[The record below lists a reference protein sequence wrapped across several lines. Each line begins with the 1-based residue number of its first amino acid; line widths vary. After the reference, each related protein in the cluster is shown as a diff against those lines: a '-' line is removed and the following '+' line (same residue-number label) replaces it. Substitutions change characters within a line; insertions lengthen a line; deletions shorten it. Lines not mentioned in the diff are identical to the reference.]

1 MKIFRRIILAVVLL
15 VIVAI
20 VIVYLNLNRIVKRTV
35 ESQATT
41 SLNLQTTLNS
51 AHLSLFGGKLDLNEL
66 QIASPPGF
74 SAPHMLE
81 LGDSKVAVKY
91 GELRKDPV
99 HIESLTLDK
108 PKLVIEQSNG
118 TLNFK
123 KAMDLMPPGDSSSQ
137 KDSKK
142 LIVDELRVQDAQV
155 VIHPNL
161 PGVPGEL
168 TVPVPSILMKNV
180 GTGDGSQNGA
190 AIKDVVMQVVT
201 ALAGSASDSGAIPE
215 QLKALLKLN
224 VGQVLANLGPEVQKR
239 IAAAIPGEFGQK
251 LSEIVKDPQALL
263 KDPAKAVQQNIGN
276 LINGGNSNGSTTQPS
291 VPDAAKGAVNQ
302 LEGLLGG
309 KKKDGGK

>member
-1 MKIFRRIILAVVLL
+1 MKIIRRIILAVVLL
-15 VIVAI
+15 VVVA
-20 VIVYLNLNRIVKRTV
+20 VLIVYFNLNRVVKRTV

-41 SLNLQTTLNS
+41 SLNLNTTLNS
-51 AHLSLFGGKLDLNEL
+51 ARLSLFGGKLNLNEL

-81 LGDSKVAVKY
+81 LGDTNLAVKY

-108 PKLVIEQSNG
+108 PKLVIEQANG

-123 KAMDLMPPGDSSSQ
+123 KAMDLMPPSESSSQ
-137 KDSKK
+137 KESKK
-142 LIVDELRVQDAQV
+142 LVINELRVQDAQV

-161 PGVPGEL
+161 PGIPSEI
-168 TVPVPSILMKNV
+168 TVPVPSILMKDV

-251 LSEIVKDPQALL
+251 LSEVVKDPQALL
-263 KDPAKAVQQNIGN
+263 KDPGKAIQQNIGN
-276 LINGGNSNGSTTQPS
+276 LMNGGTSNGSTTQPS
-291 VPDAAKGAVNQ
+291 VQDKAKGAVNQ

-309 KKKDGGK
+309 KKK